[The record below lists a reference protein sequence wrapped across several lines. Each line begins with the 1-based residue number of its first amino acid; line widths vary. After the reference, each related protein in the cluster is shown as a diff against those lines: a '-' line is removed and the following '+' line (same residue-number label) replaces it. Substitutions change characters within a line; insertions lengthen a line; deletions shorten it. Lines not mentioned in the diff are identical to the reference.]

1 MKKII
6 AYIAVVAAFAAV
18 SCTRSEVGFEKME
31 SSRLT
36 ISLNPS
42 EMATR
47 ASAIPAVEFTVSEF
61 DWFIYPDATGTST
74 PVYHGHFTVGDSGLT
89 PSGTNTPTTYTVDA
103 QGVYHL
109 GFDLENTFTDLA
121 LACNVYVLANYPG
134 IDHGTAA
141 NLTLEKL
148 LALEIETNFDEK
160 SKTYETINNFVMDSY
175 SGNDDAT
182 YPQLVPVLNAVADPT
197 DKTKAN
203 LDVPLRRV
211 AAKITFTLNI
221 SEKIEDPQ
229 SASSTV
235 KTYWRPLTTSEN
247 YAANMVNA
255 ISYATVQGDPQKA
268 EDMAPTLING
278 NSGITGGHQIF
289 YQTTHGMASKDNH
302 EPPLVW
308 ELDPFYTYPVEFDT
322 KSNNAPYLKIALPWE
337 NVDEEG
343 NLTNKGATL
352 FYYKAY
358 LLDENKKP
366 LTSFNRNTHYVV
378 TVNVDTI
385 GGTQEDYVTLD
396 TFFYI
401 AQWLVPAD
409 GTYEGYSAPRFLDIA
424 RPVYYIYG
432 DNDLTVAVTS
442 SHNISATITSV
453 SQKTLMGATKL
464 SNSDLPALTG
474 GDSPRAGVTTDGK
487 ISFNL
492 FYELDTT
499 LDKADGEMDITP
511 ITWTVHVFHT
521 EDPEYFKDVTI
532 YQYPSIYGELDYT
545 DNWESRYV
553 NGEKGV
559 ARDGSGDG
567 TQTDV
572 WNNRGNQSG
581 AYGSYTNY
589 LGKVGVY
596 AGKSWNKTILTISTL
611 ASMLESLPNFNWKLG
626 DPRGPL
632 SEVYNYGETIHNG
645 TIWYRDDLGE
655 SSNYL
660 DDYLI
665 GDPAKGDYIAPRFMV
680 SSSYAAD
687 GGNGSVRWKNSA
699 ERCAAYQED
708 GYPAGR
714 WRLPTEAEIEFIINL
729 ETSGYLDPNNVIF
742 HPTHSYW
749 SSTGRF
755 YYGATK
761 EFTTPPNNAYPSG
774 VTVSTRCI
782 YDLWYW
788 GDEPYNNQGVQIKE
802 GVTPST
808 PATIWLGFKTTAQ

>member
-31 SSRLT
+31 SSQLT
-36 ISLNPS
+36 LSLNPS

-89 PSGTNTPTTYTVDA
+89 PSGTNTPTTYTVDD

-109 GFDLENTFTDLA
+109 GFDVENTFTDLA
-121 LACNVYVLANYPG
+121 LASNVYVLANYPG
-134 IDHGTAA
+134 IDHSATA
-141 NLTLEKL
+141 NLTLKKL

-160 SKTYETINNFVMDSY
+160 SKTYEAINNFVMDSY
-175 SGNDDAT
+175 SGKDDAT

-197 DKTKAN
+197 DKTKAK

-221 SEKIEDPQ
+221 SEKVEDPQ

-247 YAANMVNA
+247 YTTNMVNA
-255 ISYATVQGDPQKA
+255 ISYATVQGDPQDA

-337 NVDEEG
+337 NVDEDG

-401 AQWLVPAD
+401 AQWLIPAD

-424 RPVYYIYG
+424 RPAYYIYG

-464 SNSDLPALTG
+464 SNADLPTLTG
-474 GDSPRAGVTTDGK
+474 GTNPRAGVTTDGK
-487 ISFNL
+487 ISFKL

-499 LDKADGEMDITP
+499 LDKTDGEMDITP
-511 ITWTVHVFHT
+511 IVWTVHVFHT
-521 EDPEYFKDVTI
+521 EDPAYSKDVTI

-545 DNWESRYV
+545 DSWQSRFV
-553 NGEKGV
+553 NGERGV
-559 ARDGSGDG
+559 ARTGSGDG
-567 TQTDV
+567 TMTNV
-572 WNNRGNQSG
+572 TNNAGE
-581 AYGSYTNY
+581 T
-589 LGKVGVY
+589 LGQVGVY

-611 ASMLESLPNFNWKLG
+611 ASMLENSADFNWILG
-626 DPRGPL
+626 DPRVPL
-632 SEVYNYGETIHNG
+632 AESGLYTATING
-645 TIWYRDDLGE
+645 SNWRRTDLGAA
-655 SSNYL
+655 
-660 DDYLI
+660 DDYL
-665 GDPAKGDYIAPRFMV
+665 DNYLVASRDKANYIAPRIMIT
-680 SSSYAAD
+680 SGYAAD
-687 GGNGSVRWKNSA
+687 GGHSNEHWKNAA
-699 ERCAAYQED
+699 ERCASYQED

-729 ETSGYLDPNNVIF
+729 ETNGYLDPNNVIF
-742 HPTHSYW
+742 HRDHSYW
-749 SSTGRF
+749 AATGRY
-755 YYGATK
+755 YYGKTK
-761 EFTTPPNNAYPSG
+761 AFTTPGTGIPSN
-774 VTVSTRCI
+774 VSNRCV

-788 GDEPYNNQGVQIKE
+788 GDEPYNNDGVQIKE

-808 PATIWLGFKTTAQ
+808 PATTWLGFMTAQ